1 MFYFKTTNGEKL
13 FLNVCFHTLVL
24 EGNVEH
30 LKREG
35 EYFTSL
41 RKCLFR
47 FFTIYIQRNVCI
59 PRNVFIQKT
68 MTGPTI
74 LNSKWSWFLLC
85 SKEIEKDLLAGL
97 DIVLKMICGS

>member
-1 MFYFKTTNGEKL
+1 MFSHFG
-13 FLNVCFHTLVL
+13 FRRQCGTLKERRGVFY
-24 EGNVEH
+24 
-30 LKREG
+30 KPKKM
-35 EYFTSL
+35 FIP
-41 RKCLFR
+41 